1 MKRNLLVLSVLA
13 LGLSGVAQANPF
25 PADGEADYS
34 LQNSS
39 SYAERSSG
47 GSWTQSAFPA
57 DGEAVITVQARGNHL
72 EKHAADAVKE
82 RSEPMIAF
90 VSLDD

>member
-13 LGLSGVAQANPF
+13 LGLSGVAQANTF

-34 LQNSS
+34 LANSS

-57 DGEAVITVQARGNHL
+57 DGEAIVTVQARGSYL
-72 EKHAADAVKE
+72 DKHAGDPVKE